1 MTMGEYIKQL
11 REAKELSQDALG
23 QLLNPPVNR
32 AAVNKW
38 EKNLVQNIKRTHI
51 QQLAN
56 LFGVSPCEL
65 MRFDDELNEHD
76 EMAKEV
82 ELIEQIQEHF
92 GKDAVRM
99 LEYFTKL
106 NETGKEKALENVSD
120 LVQLP
125 KYTDTEKRENSKMA

>member
-106 NETGKEKALENVSD
+106 NSAGKEKAMQDMMDIAEISR
-120 LVQLP
+120 
-125 KYTDTEKRENSKMA
+125 YTN

>member
-1 MTMGEYIKQL
+1 MGEYIKQL
-11 REAKELSQDALG
+11 REEKELSQDALG

-65 MRFDDELNEHD
+65 MRFDDEFNED
-76 EMAKEV
+76 GKVTKEV
-82 ELIEQIQEHF
+82 ELIEQIQESF

-106 NETGKEKALENVSD
+106 NSAGKEKAMQD
-120 LVQLP
+120 LIDIAEISR
-125 KYTDTEKRENSKMA
+125 YTD

>member
-11 REAKELSQDALG
+11 REEKELSQDALG

-65 MRFDDELNEHD
+65 MRFDDEFNED
-76 EMAKEV
+76 GKVTKGV
-82 ELIEQIQEHF
+82 ELIEQIQESF

-106 NETGKEKALENVSD
+106 NSAGKEKAMQD
-120 LVQLP
+120 LIDIAEISR
-125 KYTDTEKRENSKMA
+125 YTD

>member
-65 MRFDDELNEHD
+65 MRFDEELNEHD

-82 ELIEQIQEHF
+82 ELIEQIQAHF

-106 NETGKEKALENVSD
+106 NGAGKEKAMQDMMDIAEISR
-120 LVQLP
+120 
-125 KYTDTEKRENSKMA
+125 YTD